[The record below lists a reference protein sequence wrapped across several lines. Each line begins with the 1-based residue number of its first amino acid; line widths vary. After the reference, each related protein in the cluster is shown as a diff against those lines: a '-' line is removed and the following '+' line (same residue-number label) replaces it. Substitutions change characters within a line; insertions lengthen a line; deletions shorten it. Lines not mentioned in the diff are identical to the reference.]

1 MSLFEFRPDET
12 ITPLFVPPHSG
23 NIAFG
28 DATRRSGR
36 DNEFVFTSDKGEAM
50 SPRLLQD
57 QFVAFQL
64 NDRQDGPT
72 ILESSQVEP
81 SIEGSSEEPD
91 VLATM
96 QLLSFNLGSSEEISP
111 DTRATM
117 RINFG
122 KDENSRDKYFD
133 TAFWSI
139 AAGLKLYDEAR
150 GKQTE
155 SKDLQVDFRKA
166 FGNRPVE
173 IPGGLSK
180 LSFEVVQHTEPAW
193 LQKIFRF
200 AGSGAAKNLI
210 SVLGFPAFT
219 YQAIGVLDELLNK
232 LVDSQPKVLF
242 KSLPMRLALSKQAR
256 QDFTA
261 GNPRIRMG
269 CLTAGFCILARARDY
284 DTIADAKAFYYPAYG
299 KLVPN
304 DVSESAMLRGTY
316 RDPFEKLTY
325 SVFRIGTKKTKL
337 DPTFNFGS

>member
-1 MSLFEFRPDET
+1 
-12 ITPLFVPPHSG
+12 
-23 NIAFG
+23 
-28 DATRRSGR
+28 
-36 DNEFVFTSDKGEAM
+36 
-50 SPRLLQD
+50 
-57 QFVAFQL
+57 
-64 NDRQDGPT
+64 
-72 ILESSQVEP
+72 VEP

-193 LQKIFRF
+193 WQKIFRF

-210 SVLGFPAFT
+210 SVLGFPAIT

-269 CLTAGFCILARARDY
+269 CLTAGFCILARVRDY
-284 DTIADAKAFYYPAYG
+284 DTIAEIPDYILRLQRCRRYGYGSREEEERRRSVSTTKRGIGSRCRIRLRKRTRSGWSGISRSTCDFHLWIRCEPGRQGRASRGMENSCLDRCSRMTSMAVASDALASTHFDVPANQEKG
-299 KLVPN
+299 PSELV
-304 DVSESAMLRGTY
+304 VSRTVSPRVL
-316 RDPFEKLTY
+316 
-325 SVFRIGTKKTKL
+325 S
-337 DPTFNFGS
+337 SC